1 MPKLAKS
8 ASKKAKQEAMHE
20 EMGKFKRGTLHS
32 GSKSGPIVKDR
43 QQAIAIGLNVSG
55 QSKDQKRKGRKATR
69 STSRR

>member
-8 ASKKAKQEAMHE
+8 ASKSAKQARMKE
-20 EMGKFKRGTLHS
+20 EMHKFKAGDLHS

-55 QSKDQKRKGRKATR
+55 QSRDQKRKGRKATR